1 MARLRSVAI
10 TWGPAPRRIWER
22 SSSKVTS
29 RTQWRRFS
37 IVQWARTS
45 ARSRAGD
52 AWAGV
57 RLVTPYTVS
66 RCAVPVAHSV
76 TARCRQKTWPTWGKA
91 R

>member
-1 MARLRSVAI
+1 MTAWPDHPACRSAGAISGAPARRSKEMARLRRVAI

-45 ARSRAGD
+45 ARRRAGE
-52 AWAGV
+52 AWAAE
-57 RLVTPYTVS
+57 RLVTP
-66 RCAVPVAHSV
+66 
-76 TARCRQKTWPTWGKA
+76 
-91 R
+91 